1 MNLFNLT
8 ARRRK
13 GIVKDIDKINVLL
26 PRDFLWKKRRERKR
40 LNMRERGQ
48 KIPSNFRV
56 TRPVKGS
63 SRKLDREDTSVLTSV
78 PFILTLQRGRNN
90 FLKFMHP
97 VVPSSFCFFT
107 MQSRPRNIFTEA
119 EIKRATRE
127 GAGGRKEKRKEEI
140 NREAGSERYKKE
152 KRK

>member
-1 MNLFNLT
+1 MFFFHEIFFG
-8 ARRRK
+8 RK
-13 GIVKDIDKINVLL
+13 G
-26 PRDFLWKKRRERKR
+26 ERKR

-48 KIPSNFRV
+48 KIVSNFRV

-97 VVPSSFCFFT
+97 VVPSFCFFT

-119 EIKRATRE
+119 EIKRPTR
-127 GAGGRKEKRKEEI
+127 GRREERKKKEEV
-140 NREAGSERYKKE
+140 NREAGSERCKKE